1 MVYVGPYDLYGSSW
15 FKARPMASAIRTG
28 RAGWPV
34 ALRRKNCLTPDVF
47 MEIFFTST
55 LLVAI
60 AEIGDKTMLLAILL
74 ATRFKKP
81 LPVIA
86 GIFAATIANHAL
98 AAWAGSALA
107 SIFISDTLRYA
118 VAIGFVLMAAWTLIP
133 DKVDE
138 NVKVASQRG
147 AFVATTL
154 AFFVVEMG
162 DKTQVATIALG
173 AQYHAIWT
181 VAAGTTLGMMIAN
194 VPAVYLGEQLVA
206 KISLRTVHIIAAAM
220 FLGLGLW
227 QFWELSNPA

>member
-1 MVYVGPYDLYGSSW
+1 MWDHKVEKDHVVQGETNGIGYPFWSGGVAGGI
-15 FKARPMASAIRTG
+15 AS
-28 RAGWPV
+28 
-34 ALRRKNCLTPDVF
+34 KNCLTRDIF

-55 LLVAI
+55 LLVAV

-81 LPVIA
+81 IPVIA

-107 SIFISDTLRYA
+107 TIFMSDTFGYV
-118 VAIGFVLMAAWTLIP
+118 VAIGFILMAAWTLVP
-133 DKVDE
+133 DKVDDDI
-138 NVKVASQRG
+138 KVVSQGG
-147 AFVATTL
+147 AFIATTI

-173 AQYHAIWT
+173 AQYHAVWA

-194 VPAVYLGEQLVA
+194 VPAVYLGEKLVA
-206 KISLRTVHIIAAAM
+206 KISLRTVHIIAAVM
-220 FLGLGLW
+220 FLLLGLGQL
-227 QFWELSNPA
+227 WELSNRA